1 MDATADY
8 TNYGE
13 TAGDHFGWS
22 VGYSGDLDQ
31 DTYNEAIIGAPDF
44 GNDAGK
50 VYIICVPEFPVL
62 MLPVILLLMLI
73 VVRKKV
79 GKLKKMHKKADKR

>member
-1 MDATADY
+1 
-8 TNYGE
+8 
-13 TAGDHFGWS
+13 
-22 VGYSGDLDQ
+22 VGYCGDINQ
-31 DTYNEAIIGAPDF
+31 DTYNEAIIGALDF
-44 GNDAGK
+44 NNDAGK

-79 GKLKKMHKKADKR
+79 GKLKKMRKKTNKR